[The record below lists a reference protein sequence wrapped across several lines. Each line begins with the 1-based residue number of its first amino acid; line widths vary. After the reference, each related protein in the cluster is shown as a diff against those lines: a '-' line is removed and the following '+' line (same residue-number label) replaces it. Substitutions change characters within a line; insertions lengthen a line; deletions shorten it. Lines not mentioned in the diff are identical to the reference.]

1 MNRLIKMVLCCKLS
15 FKDELFNK
23 IMLMLDKKI
32 EYYVKDIETDDR
44 DDVIQNIINK
54 IYKLIHEFK
63 MIDID
68 LEYIEFIKEFYK
80 LKNNNETLII
90 SLKNFYFA
98 YEDNIDIIFNMNE
111 LYYEYNLYCNEN
123 QFKKYINKLCEN
135 SVNDYYREKNRNFQI
150 YNLYNDLISMHNDLN
165 KPKINRKD
173 LEFINM
179 FYNEDKRI
187 NEVEVSKK
195 LGVSKQAINK
205 RKKELKIN
213 IISKFNILYK

>member
-135 SVNDYYREKNRNFQI
+135 SVNDYYRDKSKEKEYRTNYNSNSDNSSCYFDILNNLNINSKDIEFIKLFFYKNRR
-150 YNLYNDLISMHNDLN
+150 L
-165 KPKINRKD
+165 KD
-173 LEFINM
+173 LE
-179 FYNEDKRI
+179 
-187 NEVEVSKK
+187 VSKR
-195 LGVSKQAINK
+195 LGVSKQAVSK
-205 RKKELKIN
+205 RKKRIENKYKIK
-213 IISKFNILYK
+213 I